1 MKVIVMAQPGGS
13 EVIEYV
19 SFPTPT
25 PDAGQVL
32 VEVSAAGVNFMD
44 IGARQGSVWRDVPNP
59 KRLGVEGAGRVLS
72 VGEGVKGISPGQ
84 RVAWVYVPGSY
95 SEKIVCP
102 ASSLV
107 TIPEGI
113 DDRTAASVMMQGLT
127 ASHFTSDFYS
137 VQPGDIALV
146 HAASGGL
153 GLLLTQMIKL
163 KGGHVIGRV
172 SSPDKIAI
180 AKQSGADHVIVD
192 TEGNF
197 AEEVIRLSGGQG
209 VHVVYDGSGPKT
221 FQGSLDSLRIS
232 GTFCWFGPVLGAPG
246 PIELMSLPKS
256 IKIGYAT
263 FMDHVRTPELLRK
276 HSAKLFDMIL
286 AGQLDIRIGAQYPLA
301 DAAKAHLDMESRSTT
316 GKLLL
321 IPSQS

>member
-1 MKVIVMAQPGGS
+1 
-13 EVIEYV
+13 
-19 SFPTPT
+19 
-25 PDAGQVL
+25 
-32 VEVSAAGVNFMD
+32 
-44 IGARQGSVWRDVPNP
+44 
-59 KRLGVEGAGRVLS
+59 
-72 VGEGVKGISPGQ
+72 
-84 RVAWVYVPGSY
+84 
-95 SEKIVCP
+95 
-102 ASSLV
+102 V

-113 DDRTAASVMMQGLT
+113 DDRVAASVMMQGLT
-127 ASHFTSDFYS
+127 ASHFTSDFYPI
-137 VQPGDIALV
+137 QPGDIALV

-163 KGGHVIGRV
+163 RGGHVIGRV
-172 SSPDKIAI
+172 SSPDKVAI

-232 GTFCWFGPVLGAPG
+232 GTFCWFGPVLGTPG

-263 FMDHVRTPELLRK
+263 FMDHIRTPELLRN
-276 HSAKLFDMIL
+276 HCTKLFDMIL

-301 DAAKAHLDMESRSTT
+301 DAAKAHSDMESRRTT

-321 IPSQS
+321 IPSHV